1 MYLAPDLKTYI
12 LKSSLKFLLFFVFVS
27 LSFISCEKDKG
38 TDTSEPPRD
47 MTQQYIAEND
57 SIIEFMQTHFYNYDD
72 FINLNA
78 TDSPEI
84 VFDTI
89 AGDNVDKIPIYNQVS
104 TIEIDVKDEND
115 NIVKHNLYYHVIREG
130 VGESP
135 TIADSVFV
143 SYKGFLFDGNTFDS
157 RKTPVWM
164 EAKNLVKGFKEF
176 LPLLKRGEIRI
187 NNDGTYDFLNFGI
200 GFALFPSGLGY
211 FQNGTTTIPAYS
223 PLVFQINMMT
233 LNRTDHDNDTVL
245 TIIEDVDGDR
255 DFENDDTDSDNIPNY
270 RDDDD
275 DGDGILTKDEYD
287 KDGDGVADDT
297 DGDGTPDYLDAD

>member
-12 LKSSLKFLLFFVFVS
+12 LKSSLKFLLFFVIVS

-57 SIIEFMQTHFYNYDD
+57 SIIEFMQTHFYNYED

-130 VGESP
+130 VGDTEQ
-135 TIADSVFV
+135 
-143 SYKGFLFDGNTFDS
+143 FL
-157 RKTPVWM
+157 
-164 EAKNLVKGFKEF
+164 KE
-176 LPLLKRGEIRI
+176 KI
-187 NNDGTYDFLNFGI
+187 
-200 GFALFPSGLGY
+200 
-211 FQNGTTTIPAYS
+211 
-223 PLVFQINMMT
+223 
-233 LNRTDHDNDTVL
+233 
-245 TIIEDVDGDR
+245 
-255 DFENDDTDSDNIPNY
+255 
-270 RDDDD
+270 
-275 DGDGILTKDEYD
+275 
-287 KDGDGVADDT
+287 
-297 DGDGTPDYLDAD
+297 

>member
-1 MYLAPDLKTYI
+1 M
-12 LKSSLKFLLFFVFVS
+12 
-27 LSFISCEKDKG
+27 
-38 TDTSEPPRD
+38 
-47 MTQQYIAEND
+47 
-57 SIIEFMQTHFYNYDD
+57 
-72 FINLNA
+72 
-78 TDSPEI
+78 
-84 VFDTI
+84 
-89 AGDNVDKIPIYNQVS
+89 PIYNQVS

-143 SYKGFLFDGNTFDS
+143 SYKGFLFNGNTFDS

-164 EAKNLVKGFKEF
+164 EAKNLVKGFKES
-176 LPLLKRGEIRI
+176 LPLIKRGEIRI

-200 GFALFPSGLGY
+200 GFVLFPSGLGY

>member
-1 MYLAPDLKTYI
+1 
-12 LKSSLKFLLFFVFVS
+12 
-27 LSFISCEKDKG
+27 
-38 TDTSEPPRD
+38 
-47 MTQQYIAEND
+47 
-57 SIIEFMQTHFYNYDD
+57 
-72 FINLNA
+72 
-78 TDSPEI
+78 
-84 VFDTI
+84 
-89 AGDNVDKIPIYNQVS
+89 
-104 TIEIDVKDEND
+104 
-115 NIVKHNLYYHVIREG
+115 
-130 VGESP
+130 
-135 TIADSVFV
+135 
-143 SYKGFLFDGNTFDS
+143 
-157 RKTPVWM
+157 
-164 EAKNLVKGFKEF
+164 
-176 LPLLKRGEIRI
+176 
-187 NNDGTYDFLNFGI
+187 
-200 GFALFPSGLGY
+200 LGY